1 MTTATIAP
9 ETAPSR
15 NGRDHRGRF
24 TKGNTGG
31 PGNPFARKTSLL
43 RSVAIQCLSTADMQ
57 VIIERLIYFAREG
70 HIPAIK
76 LLFQYTLGKP
86 IEGQH
91 PDEVDFD
98 DSDDQ
103 EPPATVD
110 ALCDMLRTAE
120 RESQERRLK
129 DELQRE
135 KRALARLAREK
146 KKQDEAHEHP
156 YGTSTDG
163 EGTPMSGSDSGNR
176 SAPSSP
182 SANGRTHRKDANG
195 RTSSSCAA
203 PAATVGREGASYPR
217 QVMSQEV
224 RPPSAN
230 GDHRGE
236 EGDVV
241 DDIYADVRKQLHDSA
256 MERFQQI
263 FEFWEEQRGWKHVP
277 RCSPSPNE
285 KKRRKGLPGQ

>member
-1 MTTATIAP
+1 MTLATLSPDA
-9 ETAPSR
+9 APSR

-24 TKGNTGG
+24 TKGNAGG

-57 VIIERLIYFAREG
+57 VIVERLIYFAREG

-76 LLFQYTLGKP
+76 LLFHYTLGKP

-146 KKQDEAHEHP
+146 KKQDEVHDHISE
-156 YGTSTDG
+156 TSTDSEDLMVPG
-163 EGTPMSGSDSGNR
+163 RGDESR

-182 SANGRTHRKDANG
+182 SANGDLHDDDTRHLPASGPKERASSARRQSAPTKG
-195 RTSSSCAA
+195 RDDVLSHERRSVSDPATA
-203 PAATVGREGASYPR
+203 PSP
-217 QVMSQEV
+217 
-224 RPPSAN
+224 N
-230 GDHRGE
+230 GDQRRE
-236 EGDVV
+236 EDDVV
-241 DDIYADVRKQLHDSA
+241 DDIYA
-256 MERFQQI
+256 
-263 FEFWEEQRGWKHVP
+263 
-277 RCSPSPNE
+277 
-285 KKRRKGLPGQ
+285 

>member
-1 MTTATIAP
+1 MSTATLSP
-9 ETAPSR
+9 EAAPSR

-24 TKGNTGG
+24 TKGNAGG
-31 PGNPFARKTSLL
+31 PGNPFARKASLL

-98 DSDDQ
+98 DTDDQ

-110 ALCDMLRTAE
+110 ALCDMLRSVE
-120 RESQERRLK
+120 RETQDRKLK

-146 KKQDEAHEHP
+146 MKQEQAHEHICE
-156 YGTSTDG
+156 TSTDS
-163 EGTPMSGSDSGNR
+163 EEPTASGNA
-176 SAPSSP
+176 SESPSMPSSP
-182 SANGRTHRKDANG
+182 SANGKTRQEEPTRTHPKSIPSREKA
-195 RTSSSCAA
+195 RASHERRRVSHAA
-203 PAATVGREGASYPR
+203 MP
-217 QVMSQEV
+217 Q
-224 RPPSAN
+224 SAN
-230 GDHRGE
+230 GDHRMDQD
-236 EGDVV
+236 DV
-241 DDIYADVRKQLHDSA
+241 YADVKKQLHDSA

-263 FEFWEEQRGWKHVP
+263 FESWEQQRGCKHSP
-277 RCSPSPNE
+277 PCSPSRNGQ
-285 KKRRKGLPGQ
+285 KR